1 MSRKALQRVGL
12 PGNYERFTQESTESI
27 VNTLR
32 VLAESQDD
40 FSASDISQ
48 FFERYMGPPEGA
60 ELMLSQEIVQ
70 LKLLHTDSDQTPFPP
85 LATALRMY
93 GAGMPQWEPLIRRLI
108 RNGADLHAVVPR
120 NDLRFCRWFT
130 KQAGYPCAI
139 SEDGT
144 PLDELFMWTESV
156 FEAESAGKGWV
167 QMLADEGIDVRAY
180 LDEEE
185 SLHKTPYQLT
195 YPSAPLAGYENPR
208 QLVFD
213 LGLNLIVSW
222 DWWIDPG
229 SSTHML
235 RKELRNMNLFVADW
249 SLKSDGWENRWPFHY
264 PPWADG
270 YEPWPATNAAYPGW
284 KRIRSLAD
292 KRAHK
297 RTRKKAIRLAQAQ
310 GLKWSN
316 TVPGAWI
323 A

>member
-12 PGNYERFTQESTESI
+12 LGNYERLTQGSTESI

-32 VLAESQDD
+32 VLAKSQND

-48 FFERYMGPPEGA
+48 FFELYSGPPEGA
-60 ELMLSQEIVQ
+60 ELMLSSEIVQ

-85 LATALRMY
+85 LATTLRMY

-108 RNGADLHAVVPR
+108 RNRADLHAVVPR
-120 NDLRFCRWFT
+120 HDLKFSRWHT
-130 KQAGYPCAI
+130 KWRGYPCAI

-144 PLDELFMWTESV
+144 PLDELFMWIKSV

-167 QMLADEGIDVRAY
+167 QMLADECIDVRAY
-180 LDEEE
+180 LDEEM
-185 SLHKTPYQLT
+185 SLYKTPYQLT
-195 YPSAPLAGYENPR
+195 YPSTSCSGYDNPR

-222 DWWIDPG
+222 DWWIDAG

-249 SLKSDGWENRWPFHY
+249 SLESDEWENHWPFHY
-264 PPWADG
+264 SPWADG
-270 YEPWPATNAAYPGW
+270 YEPWPATNAAYPG
-284 KRIRSLAD
+284 
-292 KRAHK
+292 
-297 RTRKKAIRLAQAQ
+297 
-310 GLKWSN
+310 
-316 TVPGAWI
+316 
-323 A
+323 

>member
-1 MSRKALQRVGL
+1 M
-12 PGNYERFTQESTESI
+12 
-27 VNTLR
+27 R
-32 VLAESQDD
+32 VLAKSQDD

-48 FFERYMGPPEGA
+48 FFELYMGPPEGA

-120 NDLRFCRWFT
+120 NDLKSCRWFT
-130 KQAGYPCAI
+130 KWAGYPCAI

-180 LDEEE
+180 LDEEI

-195 YPSAPLAGYENPR
+195 YPSTSLAGYDNPR

-235 RKELRNMNLFVADW
+235 RKELRNMNLFVIDW
-249 SLKSDGWENRWPFHY
+249 GLESDQWEHHWPFHY
-264 PPWADG
+264 SPWADG

-292 KRAHK
+292 ERAHK
-297 RTRKKAIRLAQAQ
+297 RTRKKAIRLARVQ

-316 TVPGAWI
+316 TVPGAWV